1 MFSTILDMRNANT
14 AQRLFFF
21 QNSTKKRMPRSN
33 ISVAVEVH
41 TDNTTQID
49 L

>member
-1 MFSTILDMRNANT
+1 MLT
-14 AQRLFFF
+14 QRKDFFF

>member
-14 AQRLFFF
+14 VQRAFF
-21 QNSTKKRMPRSN
+21 QNSTKNRMPRSN